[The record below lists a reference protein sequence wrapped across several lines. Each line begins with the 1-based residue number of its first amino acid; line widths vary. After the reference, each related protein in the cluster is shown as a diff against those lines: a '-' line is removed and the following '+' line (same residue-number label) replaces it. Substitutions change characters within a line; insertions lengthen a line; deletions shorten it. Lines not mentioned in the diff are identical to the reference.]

1 MTRQEFIEEV
11 CDFNSLK
18 QFCYDEG
25 CDFMD
30 DIIEEYELSD
40 VIDEDIVSAVRTRGW
55 EDIRDMLCDIDECYP
70 YYRINGELDYEAL
83 TDSDIDDLREEI
95 LSWAD
100 ANDIFDED
108 DADEEQNEEVTKPQA
123 QEPLEQ
129 QEQFRC
135 DMELL
140 ALMYLY

>member
-18 QFCYDEG
+18 QFCYDED
-25 CDFMD
+25 CDCMD

-55 EDIRDMLCDIDECYP
+55 ETIRDMLCDIDEGYP

-95 LSWAD
+95 LSWAN